1 MHVKIFLKQ
10 NLILHYPETEI
21 TLKLVSFKGKAAI
34 YHQNTEAVEVGGPSY
49 LKVRLVVRVP
59 NFPTRRLRHFLDT
72 LLKPCL
78 KHIVNYVHES
88 ADVLITKVVL

>member
-1 MHVKIFLKQ
+1 MFGRVFDNARENIFQTKPNFTLSRNK
-10 NLILHYPETEI
+10 I

-34 YHQNTEAVEVGGPSY
+34 YHQNTASY

-72 LLKPCL
+72 FLKPCL

-88 ADVLITKVVL
+88 ADFLITKVEL

>member
-1 MHVKIFLKQ
+1 M
-10 NLILHYPETEI
+10 
-21 TLKLVSFKGKAAI
+21 
-34 YHQNTEAVEVGGPSY
+34 GGPSY

-88 ADVLITKVVL
+88 ADVLITKVGL